1 MANKKPMK
9 RRGVLKAAGATVAAA
24 AAVSSFPAPAISEG
38 HKEWIACSAFGKTGI
53 LGDAL
58 SQFAAFVNS
67 QSSKVK
73 IKVYFSGE
81 LVPGLES
88 LDAVRSGAAQMA
100 YGAPYY
106 WTNISNATSLV
117 AAMPFGLTAQEQNA
131 WCYYGGGIE
140 AADVVY
146 NELGVKF
153 LPLGNTGNQM
163 GGWYNKEINSVE
175 DFQGLK
181 FRMPGIGGKVL
192 EKLGAS
198 VILLAGG
205 DVLPALASG
214 AIDGTEWIGPAA
226 DLGKGLHQA
235 AKYYYNPGWHEPAT
249 ILDCSIDLKEW
260 ESLDDDTRSLITQA
274 SKATNMEVLSRFQ
287 AANDG
292 AYQKLINEHGVQM
305 RQIPDEVMNKIGETA
320 AEVLTEYA
328 AQDSQSQALFSHL
341 AKFRSTVIRWT
352 GVSEK
357 EYLRIRNLP
366 FKFPNA

>member
-1 MANKKPMK
+1 
-9 RRGVLKAAGATVAAA
+9 
-24 AAVSSFPAPAISEG
+24 
-38 HKEWIACSAFGKTGI
+38 
-53 LGDAL
+53 
-58 SQFAAFVNS
+58 
-67 QSSKVK
+67 
-73 IKVYFSGE
+73 
-81 LVPGLES
+81 
-88 LDAVRSGAAQMA
+88 
-100 YGAPYY
+100 
-106 WTNISNATSLV
+106 
-117 AAMPFGLTAQEQNA
+117 
-131 WCYYGGGIE
+131 
-140 AADVVY
+140 
-146 NELGVKF
+146 
-153 LPLGNTGNQM
+153 
-163 GGWYNKEINSVE
+163 
-175 DFQGLK
+175 
-181 FRMPGIGGKVL
+181 MPGIGGKVL

-260 ESLDDDTRSLITQA
+260 ESLDDDSRSLITQA

-292 AYQKLINEHGVQM
+292 AYQKLINDHGVQM
-305 RQIPDEVMNKIGETA
+305 RQVPDDVMNKIGEAA

-328 AQDSQSQALFSHL
+328 AQDAQSQALFSHL
-341 AKFRSTVIRWT
+341 AKFRTTVIRWT

>member
-1 MANKKPMK
+1 MKPK
-9 RRGVLKAAGATVAAA
+9 HTLVDSQGLNSVVNVVLITLDGHVGGAFNRARSRLQKVMPSLSLAVHAASDWDTQ
-24 AAVSSFPAPAISEG
+24 PER
-38 HKEWIACSAFGKTGI
+38 
-53 LGDAL
+53 L
-58 SQFAAFVNS
+58 SHC
-67 QSSKVK
+67 
-73 IKVYFSGE
+73 IE
-81 LVPGLES
+81 
-88 LDAVRSGAAQMA
+88 D
-100 YGAPYY
+100 
-106 WTNISNATSLV
+106 
-117 AAMPFGLTAQEQNA
+117 
-131 WCYYGGGIE
+131 IE

>member
-1 MANKKPMK
+1 M
-9 RRGVLKAAGATVAAA
+9 
-24 AAVSSFPAPAISEG
+24 S
-38 HKEWIACSAFGKTGI
+38 
-53 LGDAL
+53 
-58 SQFAAFVNS
+58 
-67 QSSKVK
+67 
-73 IKVYFSGE
+73 
-81 LVPGLES
+81 
-88 LDAVRSGAAQMA
+88 

-106 WTNISNATSLV
+106 WTNISNAISLV

-140 AADVVY
+140 ASDVVY

-163 GGWYNKEINSVE
+163 GGWYNKEIKSID

-249 ILDCSIDLKEW
+249 ILDCAIDLKEW
-260 ESLDDDTRSLITQA
+260 ESLDDDTRSLMTQA

-305 RQIPDEVMNKIGETA
+305 RQVPDDVMNKIGEAA

-328 AQDSQSQALFSHL
+328 AVDSQSQALFSHL

-366 FKFPNA
+366 FKFPTA

>member
-9 RRGVLKAAGATVAAA
+9 RRGFLKAAGATVAAA

-226 DLGKGLHQA
+226 DLGKGLH
-235 AKYYYNPGWHEPAT
+235 
-249 ILDCSIDLKEW
+249 L
-260 ESLDDDTRSLITQA
+260 SLIH
-274 SKATNMEVLSRFQ
+274 
-287 AANDG
+287 
-292 AYQKLINEHGVQM
+292 I
-305 RQIPDEVMNKIGETA
+305 
-320 AEVLTEYA
+320 
-328 AQDSQSQALFSHL
+328 
-341 AKFRSTVIRWT
+341 
-352 GVSEK
+352 
-357 EYLRIRNLP
+357 
-366 FKFPNA
+366 